1 MFFLGGR
8 IAPGPTMMQQS
19 LVNGT
24 AALTSDIGLWQSEPR
39 LTKDAIVTGILD
51 SQAGLVRL
59 AFEELA
65 QQVRDPASVTSRCR
79 GEDLPDL
86 LKNVCGRVL
95 PQMELR
101 HNLVL
106 LGLAA
111 LARARTGS

>member
-1 MFFLGGR
+1 M
-8 IAPGPTMMQQS
+8 
-19 LVNGT
+19 
-24 AALTSDIGLWQSEPR
+24 TSDIGLWQSEPR

-65 QQVRDPASVTSRCR
+65 QQVRDPASVRVVVAGGSARFAQER
-79 GEDLPDL
+79 M
-86 LKNVCGRVL
+86 RQVL

>member
-1 MFFLGGR
+1 MPLLRAFW
-8 IAPGPTMMQQS
+8 IP
-19 LVNGT
+19 
-24 AALTSDIGLWQSEPR
+24 
-39 LTKDAIVTGILD
+39 K
-51 SQAGLVRL
+51 AGLVRL

-65 QQVRDPASVTSRCR
+65 QQVRDPASVRVVVAGGSARFAQER
-79 GEDLPDL
+79 M
-86 LKNVCGRVL
+86 RQVL

>member
-1 MFFLGGR
+1 
-8 IAPGPTMMQQS
+8 MMQQS

-65 QQVRDPASVTSRCR
+65 QQVRDPASVRVVVA
-79 GEDLPDL
+79 EDSLDL
-86 LKNVCGRVL
+86 LKNACGRYCLKWSCVTIL
-95 PQMELR
+95 CFWG
-101 HNLVL
+101 L
-106 LGLAA
+106 LHWRVRGQDLE
-111 LARARTGS
+111 

>member
-1 MFFLGGR
+1 M
-8 IAPGPTMMQQS
+8 
-19 LVNGT
+19 
-24 AALTSDIGLWQSEPR
+24 TSDIGLWQSEPR

-65 QQVRDPASVTSRCR
+65 QQVRDPASVRVVVAGGSARFAQER
-79 GEDLPDL
+79 M
-86 LKNVCGRVL
+86 RQVL

-101 HNLVL
+101 RNLVL

>member
-1 MFFLGGR
+1 MRCF
-8 IAPGPTMMQQS
+8 AK
-19 LVNGT
+19 V
-24 AALTSDIGLWQSEPR
+24 LTSDIGLWQSEPR

-65 QQVRDPASVTSRCR
+65 QQVRDPASVRVVVAGGSARFAQER
-79 GEDLPDL
+79 M
-86 LKNVCGRVL
+86 RQVL

>member
-1 MFFLGGR
+1 MLRESERHYVFLGGR

-65 QQVRDPASVTSRCR
+65 QQVRDLSESLSR
-79 GEDLPDL
+79 EDLLDL
-86 LKNVCGRVL
+86 LKNVCGRSCLKWSCV
-95 PQMELR
+95 
-101 HNLVL
+101 
-106 LGLAA
+106 
-111 LARARTGS
+111 TI

>member
-1 MFFLGGR
+1 M
-8 IAPGPTMMQQS
+8 
-19 LVNGT
+19 
-24 AALTSDIGLWQSEPR
+24 TSDIGLWQSEPR
-39 LTKDAIVTGILD
+39 LTKDAIVSGILD

-65 QQVRDPASVTSRCR
+65 QQVRDPASVRVVVAGGSARFAQER
-79 GEDLPDL
+79 M
-86 LKNVCGRVL
+86 RQVL

>member
-1 MFFLGGR
+1 
-8 IAPGPTMMQQS
+8 MMQQS

-65 QQVRDPASVTSRCR
+65 QQVRDPASVRVVAGGSARFAQER
-79 GEDLPDL
+79 M
-86 LKNVCGRVL
+86 RQVL

>member
-1 MFFLGGR
+1 M
-8 IAPGPTMMQQS
+8 
-19 LVNGT
+19 
-24 AALTSDIGLWQSEPR
+24 TSDIGLWQSEPR
-39 LTKDAIVTGILD
+39 ITKDAIVTGILD

-65 QQVRDPASVTSRCR
+65 QQVRDPASVRVVVAGGSARFAQER
-79 GEDLPDL
+79 M
-86 LKNVCGRVL
+86 RQVL

>member
-1 MFFLGGR
+1 M
-8 IAPGPTMMQQS
+8 
-19 LVNGT
+19 
-24 AALTSDIGLWQSEPR
+24 GLWQSEPR

-65 QQVRDPASVTSRCR
+65 QQVRDSASVRVVVAGGSARFAQER
-79 GEDLPDL
+79 M
-86 LKNVCGRVL
+86 RQVL

>member
-1 MFFLGGR
+1 M
-8 IAPGPTMMQQS
+8 
-19 LVNGT
+19 
-24 AALTSDIGLWQSEPR
+24 TSDIGLWQSEPR
-39 LTKDAIVTGILD
+39 VTKDAIVTGILD

-65 QQVRDPASVTSRCR
+65 QQVRDPASVRVVVAGGSARFAQER
-79 GEDLPDL
+79 M
-86 LKNVCGRVL
+86 RQVL